1 MSDSSRPQL
10 NTALPQAAVF
20 ALLVTIGVVGRWGQP
35 EWAFTPIAAIGLLAG
50 YALPRHLAVAVPLV
64 AMLITDLVL
73 PSYGSAAIALTVYGA
88 MAVTPLLGS
97 LLRRPVGSLGAGVAR
112 WIGLAASPAL
122 VFFAT
127 TNFAVW
133 AATSHYPKTAA
144 GLAECYLAAIPFFK
158 RMLAGDLT
166 YAAILF
172 TAAALA
178 GAYSLRG
185 VTQEAAA
192 ETSRVAA

>member
-1 MSDSSRPQL
+1 MPTTDRSHSNAP
-10 NTALPQAAVF
+10 TQAIIFV
-20 ALLVTIGVVGRWGQP
+20 LLVAIGVVGRWGQP

-50 YALPRHLAVAVPLV
+50 YALPRQLAVAVPLV

-73 PSYGSAAIALTVYGA
+73 PSYGSAAIALAVYGA
-88 MAVTPLLGS
+88 MAVTPMLGS

-112 WIGLAASPAL
+112 LLCLAVSPAL
-122 VFFAT
+122 LFFVT

-144 GLAECYLAAIPFFK
+144 GFVECYVAAIPFLK

-166 YAAILF
+166 YTALLF
-172 TAAALA
+172 AAAAVA
-178 GAYSLRG
+178 GAYSLGG
-185 VTQEAAA
+185 VDQQTARSPE
-192 ETSRVAA
+192 RVTA